1 MLIGII
7 GAMKE
12 EVLPILDQMIQVE
25 IIEYGNQKFYKGKLL
40 GKDVVLTESGIGK
53 VQAGSTATILATI
66 FKVTHLINTGSAGS
80 LLPAGQ
86 SNIGDVIISSEV
98 AYHDVDLTNFG
109 YTAGQLPGQPAVYTA
124 DNRLVNL

>member
-40 GKDVVLTESGIGK
+40 GKDVVLTESGMFIC
-53 VQAGSTATILATI
+53 
-66 FKVTHLINTGSAGS
+66 
-80 LLPAGQ
+80 
-86 SNIGDVIISSEV
+86 E
-98 AYHDVDLTNFG
+98 
-109 YTAGQLPGQPAVYTA
+109 
-124 DNRLVNL
+124 RLVQ

>member
-80 LLPAGQ
+80 LLSAGQ
-86 SNIGDVIISSEV
+86 SHIGDVLISPEAATHAV
-98 AYHDVDLTNFG
+98 ALTNSG
-109 YTAGQLPGQPAVYTA
+109 YPAT
-124 DNRLVNL
+124 R